1 MLERFNAWLIKVLK
15 INVSPPVN
23 YLGGKRLED
32 ER

>member
-1 MLERFNAWLIKVLK
+1 MLERLNTWFIKVLK
-15 INVSPPVN
+15 IKSTPPVN

>member
-23 YLGGKRLED
+23 YLGGKRD
-32 ER
+32 G